1 MPKLLTITVIV
12 LALVISALAGTF
24 ASANPWMGIDWIAPR
39 EDTKPPVITIVST
52 QKSTENDEITV
63 SLNAVVEESKNA
75 SYTRLMKV
83 YYKTDWQ
90 QNETALYN
98 NEGRYLPYDP
108 YAITEFSYNLSLT
121 GVPEGKHTIIVYAEE
136 WGAYIDG
143 LFVSMFSINSSAEY
157 KIANDTFDNT
167 LVLTPNNG
175 TIELDVVVIAV
186 FATVAIAV
194 ITLLFLRKLLLTG
207 WLVLHSLRQGG
218 LRYRLYPARN
228 TKKC

>member
-1 MPKLLTITVIV
+1 MPKLLTVTILV
-12 LALVISALAGTF
+12 LALLVLTLGGAF
-24 ASANPWMGIDWIAPR
+24 ASANPWMGIDWVTPR

-52 QKSTENDEITV
+52 QKRTANDEITV

-75 SYTRLMKV
+75 SCTRLMNV

-136 WGAYIDG
+136 WGAYING

-157 KIANDTFDNT
+157 KIVNDTFDNT

-175 TIELDVVVIAV
+175 TIELDAAAIAV
-186 FATVAIAV
+186 IATVAITV
-194 ITLLFLRKLLLTG
+194 ITLLFLRKLK
-207 WLVLHSLRQGG
+207 H
-218 LRYRLYPARN
+218 
-228 TKKC
+228 